1 MSQENKIKIS
11 KQRDVRT
18 YAEMWHTSR
27 VLLQKGLDEPK
38 GCNHQFM
45 ASLVFTAFTFEAYLN
60 QIGKKI
66 FSCWK
71 SIEKLSPKDKLNV
84 IAEKIE
90 LEVDYG
96 KRPWQT
102 IKDLFRFRNDI
113 AHGKSEKITEKIAIA
128 NNDFADSKINE
139 FSRTKWKN
147 TVRKK
152 MQFVQGRMLRLWLR
166 SYIRLPV
173 SQENILSSEECRN
186 QLLCLANKPKHV
198 GSGQP
203 NYSLAGLSIGYSRVS
218 MS

>member
-139 FSRTKWKN
+139 FSRTKWEKYCTKEN
-147 TVRKK
+147 AIRAREDVEIMVEELHKVAGITGEHTFIGG
-152 MQFVQGRMLRLWLR
+152 MQESTAV
-166 SYIRLPV
+166 
-173 SQENILSSEECRN
+173 LS
-186 QLLCLANKPKHV
+186 
-198 GSGQP
+198 
-203 NYSLAGLSIGYSRVS
+203 
-218 MS
+218 